1 MRLLKPTMVLGLAF
15 CAMTF
20 TSAWA
25 QETPAPA
32 TPQTPPSAVQLS
44 EPNLVDIKSEIV
56 RKNVNEADELVQK
69 TYDQLRAE
77 GGKFGDEWKYVEG
90 DFLSYAES
98 NADYISHL
106 VDFQET
112 LCRKFGGDE
121 CLESTLHDLERA
133 SEDMKL
139 RAEII
144 SKVSMDKPV
153 EGMAWDKS
161 YDQDPE
167 SPLFRAIMDN
177 LTDKEGKE
185 LMTATR
191 RTYTKMKM
199 TYVGLLSDMM
209 KYYKNPDLV
218 PMTESEL
225 TRLDQ
230 ERAALMQSIYSKTG
244 KPAVEPRAVG
254 PRRKSAILEEF
265 IAYHD

>member
-1 MRLLKPTMVLGLAF
+1 MRLIKLATAFGLAC
-15 CAMTF
+15 CAMAF
-20 TSAWA
+20 TNAGAQAPVGLASA
-25 QETPAPA
+25 
-32 TPQTPPSAVQLS
+32 PSNIQLK
-44 EPNLVDIKSEIV
+44 EPTLVDIKSEKV
-56 RKNVNEADELVQK
+56 RNNVNEADNLVQN
-69 TYDQLRAE
+69 TFDQLRADSK
-77 GGKFGDEWKYVEG
+77 KFGDEWKYVEG
-90 DFLSYAES
+90 DFLSYSES

-112 LCRKFGGDE
+112 ICRKIGGDE

-144 SKVSMDKPV
+144 SKVALDKPV
-153 EGMAWDKS
+153 EVVKWDKT

-167 SPLFRAIMDN
+167 SSLFRAVMDN
-177 LTDKEGKE
+177 LSDKEGKE

-191 RTYTKMKM
+191 RTYTKMKL

-225 TRLDQ
+225 ARLDE
-230 ERAALMQSIYSKTG
+230 ERAAIMNSIYSKTG
-244 KPAVEPRAVG
+244 KEPVAPRAVG
-254 PRRKSAILEEF
+254 PKRKAAILEEF